1 MPEELRGQR
10 LILKSGITIED
21 GSAGYADGY
30 LWCWFTGMTL
40 PVAASMFF
48 DPANTSVIRYQYGE
62 MEDRYEGY
70 TDCVHMDINAYGQVS
85 ICLKKGESSNV

>member
-21 GSAGYADGY
+21 GTAGYAEGN
-30 LWCWFTGMTL
+30 LWCRFTGMTL

-62 MEDRYEGY
+62 MEDLYEGF
-70 TDCVHMDINAYGQVS
+70 TSCVHISIDTEGRVS
-85 ICLKKGESSNV
+85 VCLKKGAE

>member
-21 GSAGYADGY
+21 GTAGYAEGH
-30 LWCWFTGMTL
+30 LWCRFTGMTL

-48 DPANTSVIRYQYGE
+48 DPENTELIRYQYGE
-62 MEDRYEGY
+62 MEDRYEGFTECRQISIG
-70 TDCVHMDINAYGQVS
+70 TDGQISV
-85 ICLKKGESSNV
+85 CLKKGAE